1 MANLLNN
8 LVGTILLW
16 SQLLIAMA
24 CIVTAQI
31 ELDAVSHC
39 KINFLA
45 FLVSLYLL
53 AVLGLTHYS
62 AGLYLDLMHL
72 LRTING
78 GLTVQLGLTGGVGG
92 DLAPVE

>member
-16 SQLLIAMA
+16 SQLLIAIA
-24 CIVTAQI
+24 YIVTAQI
-31 ELDAVSHC
+31 KLDAVSHY
-39 KINFLA
+39 KINFPA
-45 FLVSLYLL
+45 FLISLYLL

-62 AGLYLDLMHL
+62 ASLYLDLMHL

-78 GLTVQLGLTGGVGG
+78 GLTVQLGLTGDIGG
-92 DLAPVE
+92 DLAPVK

>member
-24 CIVTAQI
+24 YIVTTQI
-31 ELDAVSHC
+31 EPDAVSYC
-39 KINFLA
+39 KINFPA
-45 FLVSLYLL
+45 FLISLYLL

-78 GLTVQLGLTGGVGG
+78 GLTVQLGLTGDVGR
-92 DLAPVE
+92 DLAPVK